1 MEQGLT
7 LGVGSAD
14 AAALPSYVQSKADFY
29 DHLES
34 SLLGLVDAST
44 DWVSSLSNAA
54 SLIYAS
60 MNRFHAW
67 EAKRVNWAGFYLLSP
82 LMPSELAARRPRKQP
97 TLLLG
102 PFNGLPACQLIHSV
116 PGRGVCADASALLPP
131 RVVRV
136 DDTEAYPGHIACDS
150 LSRSEIVVPLV
161 IPRSRLATQHRQALE
176 EQSPT
181 SGETQIQDDKSWAG
195 RGTDDSVII
204 GVLDI
209 DCESLNGFDAEDEVR
224 LNKIAQLLVERS
236 AW

>member
-1 MEQGLT
+1 M
-7 LGVGSAD
+7 VHAD

-67 EAKRVNWAGFYLLSP
+67 EAKRINWAGFYLLSP

-161 IPRSRLATQHRQALE
+161 IPRSRLAAPHRQALE
-176 EQSPT
+176 QQSPMNDAQP
-181 SGETQIQDDKSWAG
+181 QIPDDKSWAG
-195 RGTDDSVII
+195 RGDDENVII

-209 DCESLNGFDAEDEVR
+209 DCESLNGFDAEDEAR
-224 LNKIAQLLVERS
+224 LNKIAHLLVERS

>member
-1 MEQGLT
+1 M
-7 LGVGSAD
+7 
-14 AAALPSYVQSKADFY
+14 QSKADFY

-67 EAKRVNWAGFYLLSP
+67 EAKRINWAGFYLLSP

-136 DDTEAYPGHIACDS
+136 DDTEAYPDIS
-150 LSRSEIVVPLV
+150 
-161 IPRSRLATQHRQALE
+161 LATRSAGPKSSCPSS
-176 EQSPT
+176 SPLPPRCT
-181 SGETQIQDDKSWAG
+181 PSTGTRTTITHERRAAQIPDDKSWAG
-195 RGTDDSVII
+195 RGNDENVII

-209 DCESLNGFDAEDEVR
+209 DCESLNGFDAEDEAR
-224 LNKIAQLLVERS
+224 LNKIAHLLVERS